1 MTRILDTHSQQIS
14 YLINVQID
22 LAEIFV
28 SKALSLL
35 PYASAVLQ
43 GWKERMQVL
52 IYMSIR

>member
-1 MTRILDTHSQQIS
+1 MNI
-14 YLINVQID
+14 QID

-43 GWKERMQVL
+43 GWKERMQVPL
-52 IYMSIR
+52 YMNSL